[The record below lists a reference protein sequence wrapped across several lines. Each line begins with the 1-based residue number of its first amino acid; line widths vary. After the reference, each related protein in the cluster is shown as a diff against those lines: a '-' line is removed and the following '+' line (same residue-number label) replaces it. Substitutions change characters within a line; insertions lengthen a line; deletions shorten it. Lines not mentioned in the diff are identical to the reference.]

1 MPFSFPS
8 FPVSSTDVSEKALVP
23 AIPPVVIP
31 FEDSLLSVQGYS
43 FHGESSN
50 TLKNIEKYDWVGKM
64 PSHHL
69 SLTSPQGCR
78 RSVKEV

>member
-1 MPFSFPS
+1 MDPNIEILDYLDNLNKTASLPFSFPS

-50 TLKNIEKYDWVGKM
+50 TCENIG
-64 PSHHL
+64 
-69 SLTSPQGCR
+69 
-78 RSVKEV
+78 